1 MTHKTH
7 HKLRNNENLHSSS
20 WTYIGYVLVAV
31 GCASAFTG
39 TTAYSLLQQGALQ
52 NTQYS
57 ASFLPLLLTGIV
69 ALGFGVSAL
78 VLCRLKRNQTLPAPP
93 GIEPPPLPPPP
104 PP

>member
-1 MTHKTH
+1 MTLKT
-7 HKLRNNENLHSSS
+7 RNNFRNEANSHSFC

-39 TTAYSLLQQGALQ
+39 TTAYYLLQQNALQ

-57 ASFLPLLLTGIV
+57 ASFLSLLLTGIV
-69 ALGFGVSAL
+69 TLAVGVSTLAFT
-78 VLCRLKRNQTLPAPP
+78 RMKRNQAL
-93 GIEPPPLPPPP
+93 PPPPETEPPPP

>member
-1 MTHKTH
+1 MTYKANN
-7 HKLRNNENLHSSS
+7 KLRNNENPHSSS
-20 WTYIGYVLVAV
+20 WTYIGYVLLAV

-39 TTAYSLLQQGALQ
+39 TTAYYLLQQGALQ

-69 ALGFGVSAL
+69 TLGVGVSTLAFTH
-78 VLCRLKRNQTLPAPP
+78 LKRNQTLP
-93 GIEPPPLPPPP
+93 PPPETEPPPP